1 MRIWH
6 YKLIEILQKK
16 QLTGQWR
23 ELSAICGL
31 ILKFGTPKSLIVD
44 RLMDYPISHFK
55 KYIGLVK
62 SEMQRRGLKPKDDIY
77 IKLSKIDS
85 MLFSQKNLS
94 ENELFKDWH
103 TQRYLKQCFYN
114 LQEKFDCGGISGE
127 EWKKIKTLKI

>member
-6 YKLIEILQKK
+6 YKLIEVLPKK

-55 KYIGLVK
+55 KYIGFVK

-94 ENELFKDWH
+94 ENELFKNWH

-127 EWKKIKTLKI
+127 EWKKIKALKI